1 MRCTQIWKQLSQINI
16 NCWNSLDHIL
26 IIKRYDKDDRE
37 TAKRERQKKEQKK
50 KKKKKNWRCGSEI
63 VQSVIFS
70 QFMLLPLPLE
80 YCASLLFHFLF
91 SCPPSVRLPSGKTLE
106 TFSQH
111 LHGFLAPLLAFLDF
125 FFARPSLQSLV
136 QCVPGVPFGAPLSLV
151 ARLCYVLII
160 K

>member
-1 MRCTQIWKQLSQINI
+1 MIRTTERRRRGNG
-16 NCWNSLDHIL
+16 
-26 IIKRYDKDDRE
+26 KRKSE
-37 TAKRERQKKEQKK
+37 KKERKK
-50 KKKKKNWRCGSEI
+50 RRCGSEI

-80 YCASLLFHFLF
+80 YCASLLFLFLS